1 MRIIMFSLMGLLVSC
16 SGGWGTQGPPTPF
29 EVKTLTQTA
38 MAVGIHSQK
47 MENAQI
53 KKLLVVL
60 SDARGIMQLAIA
72 EDPSTVEPITLGIV
86 DKLDP
91 VYAASVKGMLQLLII
106 RIRPMIQEGGDLK
119 LAAEYVD
126 AVFDG
131 AILACS
137 QALAQKAAT

>member
-1 MRIIMFSLMGLLVSC
+1 MQIILVCLMVLMVGC

-29 EVKTLTQTA
+29 EVKILAQTA

-47 MENAQI
+47 MEDAQI
-53 KKLLVVL
+53 QKLLVVL
-60 SDARGIMQLAIA
+60 GDARGIVQLAIA
-72 EDPSTVEPITLGIV
+72 EDPSMVEPITLGIA

-131 AILACS
+131 SILACG
-137 QALAQKAAT
+137 QALAQKAAA

>member
-1 MRIIMFSLMGLLVSC
+1 MRIILFSLLVLLVGC
-16 SGGWGTQGPPTPF
+16 SGGWGTQGPPSPF
-29 EVKTLTQTA
+29 EVKTLAQTA

-47 MENAQI
+47 MEEAQI
-53 KKLLVVL
+53 QKLLVVL
-60 SDARGIMQLAIA
+60 GDARGIVQLAIA
-72 EDPSTVEPITLGIV
+72 EDPNTVEPITLGIA

-91 VYAASVKGMLQLLII
+91 VYAASLKGMLQLLII

-131 AILACS
+131 SILACS
-137 QALAQKAAT
+137 QALGQKAAA

>member
-1 MRIIMFSLMGLLVSC
+1 M
-16 SGGWGTQGPPTPF
+16 GPPTPF
-29 EVKTLTQTA
+29 EVKTLTETA

-47 MENAQI
+47 MDNAQI
-53 KKLLVVL
+53 EKLLVVL
-60 SDARGIMQLAIA
+60 GDARGIMQLAIA
-72 EDPSTVEPITLGIV
+72 EDPSTVEPLTLGVI

-119 LAAEYVD
+119 LASEYVD

-137 QALAQKAAT
+137 QALAQKEAA

>member
-1 MRIIMFSLMGLLVSC
+1 MRVFLVCLMVLMVGC

-29 EVKTLTQTA
+29 EVKTLTETA

-47 MENAQI
+47 MDDAQI
-53 KKLLVVL
+53 QKLLVVL
-60 SDARGIMQLAIA
+60 GDARGIMQLAIA
-72 EDPSTVEPITLGIV
+72 EDPNTVEPLTLGVI
-86 DKLDP
+86 DNLDP

-131 AILACS
+131 AILACA
-137 QALAQKAAT
+137 QALPKET